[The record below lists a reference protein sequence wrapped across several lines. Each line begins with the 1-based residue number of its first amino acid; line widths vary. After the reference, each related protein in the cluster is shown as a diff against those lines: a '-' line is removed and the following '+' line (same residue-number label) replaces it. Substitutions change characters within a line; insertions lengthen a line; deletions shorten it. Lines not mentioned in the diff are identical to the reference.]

1 MLLQV
6 FSVVTIAVRSPPTVY
21 AFLNPKFPSAT
32 WDFFCLGFGRRP
44 GSIVGKRRTHAAIML
59 GLIQQLVDLLD
70 EFQRFATRCDQ
81 PRADTQAQR

>member
-1 MLLQV
+1 MLLQL
-6 FSVVTIAVRSPPTVY
+6 FAMVTIAVRSPPTVY

-59 GLIQQLVDLLD
+59 RLIQQLVDLLD